1 MQITNEIISGDAIGL
16 ASQIP
21 DTTLDAVI
29 TDPPYGVRYK
39 DRSGRQ
45 VRNDDDI
52 SAILPV
58 FGELYRALKPGT
70 FCISFYGWNKADSFM
85 QAWRNAGFRI
95 AGHLVWTKDYAS
107 NQGYVRYSHE
117 QAYILTKGRPERPVH
132 PISDVQSWI
141 YSGNRSHPTEK
152 SVEILKPL
160 VEAFS
165 QPGDLICD
173 PFSGSGS
180 TAVAAALLGRSYLGF
195 EIEEKYCQLA
205 EKRLAGVNRYK
216 EAAA

>member
-1 MQITNEIISGDAIGL
+1 M
-16 ASQIP
+16 
-21 DTTLDAVI
+21 
-29 TDPPYGVRYK
+29 
-39 DRSGRQ
+39 
-45 VRNDDDI
+45 
-52 SAILPV
+52 
-58 FGELYRALKPGT
+58 
-70 FCISFYGWNKADSFM
+70 
-85 QAWRNAGFRI
+85 
-95 AGHLVWTKDYAS
+95 
-107 NQGYVRYSHE
+107 
-117 QAYILTKGRPERPVH
+117 H